1 MSTVPNR
8 PPGPRHNSNVGLG
21 PVGADG
27 MSGPEVGGAEVGGA
41 EVGGAEVGGAE
52 VGGAEVGGA
61 AGTVPTPVQLVEF
74 TDRRFRC
81 FSCGAAGR
89 EHRDTDQ
96 VPAAVRFRLGAD
108 QLLLA
113 F

>member
-41 EVGGAEVGGAE
+41 
-52 VGGAEVGGA
+52 

-81 FSCGAAGR
+81 F
-89 EHRDTDQ
+89 
-96 VPAAVRFRLGAD
+96 PAAPPTPNTATPTRYPGQCVSV
-108 QLLLA
+108 
-113 F
+113 

>member
-27 MSGPEVGGAEVGGA
+27 MSGP
-41 EVGGAEVGGAE
+41 E

>member
-27 MSGPEVGGAEVGGA
+27 MSGP